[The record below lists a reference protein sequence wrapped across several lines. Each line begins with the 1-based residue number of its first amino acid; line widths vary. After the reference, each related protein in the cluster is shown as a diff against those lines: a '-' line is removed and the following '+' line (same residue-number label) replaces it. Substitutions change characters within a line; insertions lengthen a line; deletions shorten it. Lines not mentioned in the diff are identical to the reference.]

1 MQTPDW
7 PWFELRDEGKQLS
20 ILCTEPNH
28 EKIFAILT
36 IFDAG
41 YNVSR

>member
-1 MQTPDW
+1 MPRPKAGAFCIYAIW
-7 PWFELRDEGKQLS
+7 WLFLS
-20 ILCTEPNH
+20 SNQ

-41 YNVSR
+41 YNVSP